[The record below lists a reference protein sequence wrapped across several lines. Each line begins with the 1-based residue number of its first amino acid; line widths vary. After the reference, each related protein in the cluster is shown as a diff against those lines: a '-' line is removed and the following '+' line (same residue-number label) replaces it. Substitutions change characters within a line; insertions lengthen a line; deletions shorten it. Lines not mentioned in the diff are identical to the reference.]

1 VSRVER
7 SALVPRSQAFLYE
20 LVNDFESY
28 PRRFAWCVKAEAL
41 EQDAEHKVARM
52 TLSLGGM
59 NVVFTTRNRLEPP
72 SRIAMSLV
80 EGPFTSLEG
89 VWEFR
94 ALGEHGAKIS
104 LVLSFEPAGRL
115 LGGALAL
122 GFHRVA
128 DHMVDDFVR
137 AAMAAAP

>member
-1 VSRVER
+1 
-7 SALVPRSQAFLYE
+7 
-20 LVNDFESY
+20 
-28 PRRFAWCVKAEAL
+28 
-41 EQDAEHKVARM
+41 
-52 TLSLGGM
+52 
-59 NVVFTTRNRLEPP
+59 VFTTRNRLEPP
-72 SRIAMSLV
+72 SRIDITLV
-80 EGPFTSLEG
+80 EGPFTSLEA

-137 AAMAAAP
+137 AAMAAQP